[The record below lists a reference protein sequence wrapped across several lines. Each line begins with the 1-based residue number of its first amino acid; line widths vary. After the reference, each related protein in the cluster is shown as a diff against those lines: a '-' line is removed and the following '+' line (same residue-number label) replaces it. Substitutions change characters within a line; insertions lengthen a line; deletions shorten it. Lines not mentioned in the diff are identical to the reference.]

1 MRAFLLWLIGAL
13 AWSACSTLP
22 IQETAA
28 PPMLS
33 SHPLGYTLPPDA
45 PQLYDNEVYGRF
57 QHVARRPYQV
67 HGVKLAPWLLV
78 NILDEAVYGDAMG
91 REITES
97 VLLVHRVGYVV
108 DNRNREYGRILA
120 IVDTLI
126 DPATQYRRIRFWLDM
141 GWVASG
147 EVTGDWKGK
156 MTTEPVSRSEA
167 VALMEPVHLLVT
179 SGYLQYAKAHGLPVP
194 TIPVVPVTTGE
205 KHHAA
210 GR

>member
-1 MRAFLLWLIGAL
+1 MDARLSQVRNSAETCVDGTSSAVFTMSVAVGWRRRGRTHNQAEGAATMRAFLLWLIGAL

-97 VLLVHRVGYVV
+97 V
-108 DNRNREYGRILA
+108 
-120 IVDTLI
+120 
-126 DPATQYRRIRFWLDM
+126 
-141 GWVASG
+141 
-147 EVTGDWKGK
+147 
-156 MTTEPVSRSEA
+156 
-167 VALMEPVHLLVT
+167 
-179 SGYLQYAKAHGLPVP
+179 
-194 TIPVVPVTTGE
+194 
-205 KHHAA
+205 
-210 GR
+210 